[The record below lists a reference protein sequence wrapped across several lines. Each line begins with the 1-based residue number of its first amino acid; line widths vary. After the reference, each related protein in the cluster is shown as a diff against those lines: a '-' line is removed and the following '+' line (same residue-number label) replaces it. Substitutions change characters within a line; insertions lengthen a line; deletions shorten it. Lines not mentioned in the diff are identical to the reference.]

1 MRVNIECDTP
11 LCQDGCVSEVK
22 RSYRGVSADDRR
34 DQRRRVLLEACLDLV
49 GRGGTPAVT
58 AESVSAEA
66 KLTKRYFYESFIDRD
81 AILVAALDELFTDV
95 IAQIRE
101 ASRRAEPAERARA
114 ITEVVVTAL
123 CSDPR
128 RARLY
133 AESPAVPALQSRRED
148 AITAVTNV
156 IANDN
161 PNAGPGD
168 TVPRELVT
176 RIFIAGGTDLVTSWI
191 NGTLAADRATLTEAI
206 VAMGRTLDIAVAS
219 AAKHATTAGTAQ

>member
-95 IAQIRE
+95 IAQIRD
-101 ASRRAEPAERARA
+101 ASRRAEPAERARV
-114 ITEVVVTAL
+114 ITEVVVAAL

-148 AITAVTNV
+148 AITAVTKV

-176 RIFIAGGTDLVTSWI
+176 AFSLP
-191 NGTLAADRATLTEAI
+191 
-206 VAMGRTLDIAVAS
+206 VAPIS
-219 AAKHATTAGTAQ
+219 